1 MKVAGG
7 EVDLERIKVLP
18 MSEAR
23 AELMRIKG
31 VGPKVAECVLLYGL
45 HRLEAFPMDVWM
57 KRAMATLF
65 PEKRV
70 LDFGPYAG
78 IAQQYIFHYSR
89 LHPELFR

>member
-1 MKVAGG
+1 M
-7 EVDLERIKVLP
+7 
-18 MSEAR
+18 
-23 AELMRIKG
+23 
-31 VGPKVAECVLLYGL
+31 LYGL

-65 PEKRV
+65 PEKSV